1 MSTTNPLRDA
11 LDDLDASAIEPQR
24 VIVLDEGEQSALLHA
39 LDYAASL
46 DDAPAYMR
54 LFARIGAGET
64 YVNETDE
71 LVRVTLRKRR
81 LEEEV
86 RRCNRRI
93 ADLEPV
99 IVEQWVEAQRS
110 KDGHAPTGA
119 TLSMTRR
126 VWAKLDVDTDGL
138 DKAHA
143 DQLRA
148 DCKALAGAALTEVG
162 LGDLVRPDFN
172 LNTLSAVFREQI
184 KAYDEQQRDL
194 PEHER
199 RPKAA
204 QDFLPEALAGLLRL
218 DDSPHI
224 TVRA

>member
-1 MSTTNPLRDA
+1 MST
-11 LDDLDASAIEPQR
+11 LDNTATAIEPQR
-24 VIVLDEGEQSALLHA
+24 VMVLSEEEQDVLGHVLGRLADTRCETLRGRIFYGEN
-39 LDYAASL
+39 
-46 DDAPAYMR
+46 
-54 LFARIGAGET
+54 

-99 IVEQWVEAQRS
+99 IVEQLLELGVSGMKHDA
-110 KDGHAPTGA
+110 TGA
-119 TLSMTRR
+119 SLSTSRR

-138 DKAHA
+138 DKATAEQMRA
-143 DQLRA
+143 DQ
-148 DCKALAGAALTEVG
+148 KARAGAALSEVG

-184 KAYDEQQRDL
+184 KEYDEAQRDL

-199 RPKAA
+199 RPKAV
-204 QDFLPEALAGLLRL
+204 QDFLPEPLHGLLRL
-218 DDSPHI
+218 DATPHI

>member
-1 MSTTNPLRDA
+1 MSTANPLSDA

-24 VIVLDEGEQSALLHA
+24 VMVLDEAEQSALLHA

-46 DDAPAYMR
+46 DDAAAYTR

-99 IVEQWVEAQRS
+99 IVDQLTEIGVSAM
-110 KDGHAPTGA
+110 KHDATGA
-119 TLSMTRR
+119 TLRR
-126 VWAKLDVDTDGL
+126 R
-138 DKAHA
+138 DKAWIKYVDENLDTA
-143 DQLRA
+143 G
-148 DCKALAGAALTEVG
+148 KAAVKAQAAAVMQQIGGEVA
-162 LGDLVRPDFN
+162 DLVKPDYN
-172 LNTLSAVFREQI
+172 GNTVSAFFREQYL
-184 KAYDEQQRDL
+184 AQVAEQLAL

-199 RPKAA
+199 RPVDPD
-204 QDFLPEALAGLLRL
+204 QLIPEPLRPLLRL
-218 DDSPHI
+218 DAQPHI
-224 TVRA
+224 EVRA